1 MTNLDLSKASR
12 PDCIPVLVL
21 KSSEPELSYI
31 LAELFNICL
40 REFSF
45 PDCWKVSSVVPV
57 FKNIRERCTTIKCH
71 PVILYSVVS
80 KVFEKHVNNRLVNQL
95 EKCGLFSDR
104 AFIRSGSTQAVAP
117 DISMAFDSVCNLGLL
132 YKLMSYDMS
141 YGISGQMFGL
151 ILSFLNN
158 K

>member
-1 MTNLDLSKASR
+1 MTNLGLSKASR

-57 FKNIRERCTTIKCH
+57 FKNIRERRTTIKCH

-80 KVFEKHVNNRLVNQL
+80 KVFEKR
-95 EKCGLFSDR
+95 K
-104 AFIRSGSTQAVAP
+104 
-117 DISMAFDSVCNLGLL
+117 
-132 YKLMSYDMS
+132 
-141 YGISGQMFGL
+141 
-151 ILSFLNN
+151 
-158 K
+158 